1 MKYITALMAKPI
13 GTKTPAIRLSLPDS
27 GNVITKKIDIEMMKR
42 LKKYKIVFFISYC
55 FLV

>member
-1 MKYITALMAKPI
+1 VKYITALMAKPI